1 MKMEKYVD
9 YKQICVVDIIK
20 YGLICNKQMKFCLLL
35 KIHLFVVVHID
46 TYNYCYHHTYNT

>member
-1 MKMEKYVD
+1 MKMGKYVD
-9 YKQICVVDIIK
+9 YNQICVVDIIK

-35 KIHLFVVVHID
+35 KINLYVVVHID